1 MITDIISLITTNK
14 DTNIVS
20 VVCSVPNGKCHNF
33 LIIKLNHSIGIVD
46 HKHDSRYMKT
56 MENNQKNNYKYII
69 DEVSRSIFQNIMIKF
84 IDIDKEIIEKCP
96 IYRQKIDEEQG
107 INACNVYVDNWI
119 AKHIHILKESF
130 H

>member
-1 MITDIISLITTNK
+1 LITDIISLITTNK

-56 MENNQKNNYKYII
+56 MENNQKNNYSFNEKY
-69 DEVSRSIFQNIMIKF
+69 R
-84 IDIDKEIIEKCP
+84 
-96 IYRQKIDEEQG
+96 
-107 INACNVYVDNWI
+107 
-119 AKHIHILKESF
+119 HLHILDDDAYHIDSP
-130 H
+130 